1 MKRTIYITVLILGFA
16 SCNPNKIAIL
26 DNGYIGMTPDEY
38 GKIFADSYDLPTSS
52 SKINGKLNPD
62 FTNGRL
68 SSLAI
73 TVDDISDFDT
83 AYNVYELGN
92 DLSYKYGVPV
102 ENKETIWAGGTSKYF
117 KWKKGLLQVEY
128 SYEYN
133 QVQGTNGLLYTGKAK
148 VVFNKEASGNSE
160 F

>member
-26 DNGYIGMTPDEY
+26 DNGYIGMTPNEY
-38 GKIFADSYDLPTSS
+38 GKIFAGSYDLPTSS
-52 SKINGKLNPD
+52 SKINGKLNPE

-73 TVDDISDFDT
+73 SVDYISDFDT

-92 DLSYKYGVPV
+92 DLSYKYGAPV

-117 KWKKGLLQVEY
+117 KWKKGLLEVEY
-128 SYEYN
+128 SYDYN

-148 VVFNKEASGNSE
+148 LVFNKDDSENSK

>member
-1 MKRTIYITVLILGFA
+1 MKRIIYPAILILGFA

-26 DNGYIGMTPDEY
+26 DNGYIGMTTDEY
-38 GKIFADSYDLPTSS
+38 GKIFAGSYDLPTSS
-52 SKINGKLNPD
+52 SKINGKLNPE

-73 TVDDISDFDT
+73 SVDNISDFDT

-92 DLSYKYGVPV
+92 DLSYKYGAPV

-117 KWKKGLLQVEY
+117 KWKKGLLEVEY
-128 SYEYN
+128 SYDYN

-148 VVFNKEASGNSE
+148 VVFNKEDSKN
-160 F
+160 